1 MKIAIHDLIRSI
13 SANFSD
19 KGKAIG
25 ILKNFLKRR
34 LRNLKE
40 ASLDSEKIDTVKFLK
55 QMFDIGKDKNVVA
68 LMLIDYDK
76 RNAKTELPEFYQG
89 MMKDVYA
96 ETIRQMY
103 EYFKSPEFNPE
114 DQVEWT
120 TVYDN
125 ILTDVIDNKS
135 VDYLTDAAEKT
146 LSDVPKEEFWSQ
158 VLDEIEGMVQ
168 S

>member
-13 SANFSD
+13 PAKLSD
-19 KGKAIG
+19 KGRAVS
-25 ILKNFLKRR
+25 LFKNFLRGK
-34 LRNLKE
+34 LKNLKK

-68 LMLIDYDK
+68 LMLVDYDK
-76 RNAKTELPEFYQG
+76 RKAKTDLPEFYQD
-89 MMKDVYA
+89 MMKDVYV
-96 ETIRQMY
+96 ETARQMY
-103 EYFKSPEFNPE
+103 EYFKSPEFNPN

-146 LSDVPKEEFWSQ
+146 LSDVPKDEFWSQ
-158 VLDEIEGMVQ
+158 VLNEIEGMIQ
-168 S
+168 